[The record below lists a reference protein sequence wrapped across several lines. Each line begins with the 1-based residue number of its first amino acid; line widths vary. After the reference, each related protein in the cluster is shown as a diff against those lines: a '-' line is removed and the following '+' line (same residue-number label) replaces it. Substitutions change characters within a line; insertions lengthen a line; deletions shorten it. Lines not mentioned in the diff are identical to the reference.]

1 MRITVFLNGTTDAY
15 GWLYD
20 KIKTLQ
26 ITPGQLAL
34 EPCSGGIVVTDPNS
48 GDVLACVSYP
58 GYDNNRLANTMDSAY
73 YNQLIPDVQIFSN
86 RATQEKTAPGSTF
99 KMISATAGLEEG
111 YIDAYTTTYCS
122 GSFNTVTRVRNVG
135 SIREVT
141 GVECCSIIAA
151 FLQRLLLSTGIQYG
165 NRFQWKL

>member
-1 MRITVFLNGTTDAY
+1 MDENAYNGLLNGTTDAY

-73 YNQLIPDVQIFSN
+73 YNQLNTGRANIFYN

-99 KMISATAGLEEG
+99 KMISPQPDWKKGILTLTQQHIAAVHL
-111 YIDAYTTTYCS
+111 IRLL
-122 GSFNTVTRVRNVG
+122 RVRNVG

-141 GVECCSIIAA
+141 E
-151 FLQRLLLSTGIQYG
+151 R
-165 NRFQWKL
+165 